1 MSYFI
6 IRRSFHHSYLR
17 SLIIRVPET
26 KLGLFN
32 YNEFAIYPPSNQI
45 QSPLPQSSSSQSSS
59 SQSSSS
65 QRSSSQSSSS
75 QSSSSQSS
83 IIQSKPS
90 SSHIL
95 PSLPNLAVPESYIH
109 KSS

>member
-6 IRRSFHHSYLR
+6 AWRSFHHSCFQ

-32 YNEFAIYPPSNQI
+32 YNEFAMYPPPKSTP
-45 QSPLPQSSSSQSSS
+45 SPLTQQPLIQPPPTQSSLV
-59 SQSSSS
+59 
-65 QRSSSQSSSS
+65 
-75 QSSSSQSS
+75 
-83 IIQSKPS
+83 QSKS
-90 SSHIL
+90 ASSHIL
-95 PSLPNLAVPESYIH
+95 PSLPNLAIPVPYIY

>member
-1 MSYFI
+1 MSYLI
-6 IRRSFHHSYLR
+6 ARRRFHHSCFQ

-32 YNEFAIYPPSNQI
+32 YNEFAMYPSSKSI
-45 QSPLPQSSSSQSSS
+45 QSPTIQPPTIQPPTIQPPTIQPSPTQPSLNQSNP
-59 SQSSSS
+59 
-65 QRSSSQSSSS
+65 
-75 QSSSSQSS
+75 
-83 IIQSKPS
+83 I

-95 PSLPNLAVPESYIH
+95 PSLPNLAIPVSYIR

>member
-6 IRRSFHHSYLR
+6 TRRSFHHSCFQ
-17 SLIIRVPET
+17 SLIIRVPES

-32 YNEFAIYPPSNQI
+32 YNEFAIYPPPKSTQSLLTQQPLI
-45 QSPLPQSSSSQSSS
+45 QSPPTHSSLV
-59 SQSSSS
+59 
-65 QRSSSQSSSS
+65 
-75 QSSSSQSS
+75 
-83 IIQSKPS
+83 QSKPA

-95 PSLPNLAVPESYIH
+95 PSLPNLAIPVPYIH

>member
-6 IRRSFHHSYLR
+6 VKRSFHHSYLR

-26 KLGLFN
+26 KLDLFN

-45 QSPLPQSSSSQSSS
+45 QSSLPQSSSSQSSS
-59 SQSSSS
+59 SQT
-65 QRSSSQSSSS
+65 SSSQSSSS
-75 QSSSSQSS
+75 QTSSSQSS
-83 IIQSKPS
+83 IIQSKPL

>member
-6 IRRSFHHSYLR
+6 ARRSFHHSCFQ

-32 YNEFAIYPPSNQI
+32 YNEFAMYPPPKST
-45 QSPLPQSSSSQSSS
+45 QSPLTQQPLTKSSLTQPPLN
-59 SQSSSS
+59 
-65 QRSSSQSSSS
+65 
-75 QSSSSQSS
+75 
-83 IIQSKPS
+83 QSKLV

-95 PSLPNLAVPESYIH
+95 SSLPNMAISVPYIH

>member
-6 IRRSFHHSYLR
+6 AKRSLHHSCLR

-32 YNEFAIYPPSNQI
+32 YNEFAMYPSSKSIQPSPTQPPPTQPPPTQPSLI
-45 QSPLPQSSSSQSSS
+45 
-59 SQSSSS
+59 
-65 QRSSSQSSSS
+65 R
-75 QSSSSQSS
+75 
-83 IIQSKPS
+83 SKPI

-95 PSLPNLAVPESYIH
+95 PSLPNLAIPESYIR

>member
-1 MSYFI
+1 MSYLI
-6 IRRSFHHSYLR
+6 VRRSFHHSCFM

-32 YNEFAIYPPSNQI
+32 YNEFAMYPSSKSI
-45 QSPLPQSSSSQSSS
+45 QSPTIQPSPTQSPLTQQPLTQQPLTQSN
-59 SQSSSS
+59 
-65 QRSSSQSSSS
+65 
-75 QSSSSQSS
+75 
-83 IIQSKPS
+83 PN

-95 PSLPNLAVPESYIH
+95 PSLPNLAIPVSYIH

>member
-6 IRRSFHHSYLR
+6 VRRSFHHSCFK
-17 SLIIRVPET
+17 SLIIRIPET

-32 YNEFAIYPPSNQI
+32 YNEFAMYPPPKST
-45 QSPLPQSSSSQSSS
+45 QSPPIQQSQT
-59 SQSSSS
+59 QPPLT
-65 QRSSSQSSSS
+65 QP
-75 QSSSSQSS
+75 
-83 IIQSKPS
+83 KPS

-95 PSLPNLAVPESYIH
+95 SSLPNLAIPVSYIC

>member
-6 IRRSFHHSYLR
+6 AMRSFHHSCFQ

-32 YNEFAIYPPSNQI
+32 YNEFTMYPLSNSI
-45 QSPLPQSSSSQSSS
+45 QLPPSQSSS

-65 QRSSSQSSSS
+65 QPPSSQPPSSQSPSS
-75 QSSSSQSS
+75 QS
-83 IIQSKPS
+83 KPA
-90 SSHIL
+90 SSHII
-95 PSLPNLAVPESYIH
+95 PSLPNLAVPVSYIR